1 MTDKILKIA
10 KRLKTF
16 TLEDIVMFTGLE
28 INAVRNFLD
37 QSDNIQKF
45 KNKFK
50 YVEIIQK
57 EETFKIIDKNILSQ
71 NSDITLIDAI
81 NLFMEIK
88 NCKLSSWSKK
98 TYKSFIN
105 STYKSFIN
113 SQILPFFRKYKLK
126 DITIQD
132 IEQFKLSMDENGIT
146 ERRIKNVLTLLN
158 QIIKHFQKEGIIDKT
173 CCFEVKRVKNIS
185 KREVQI
191 LSNKQLKQLF
201 QILSN
206 KQLKQLFQVLEKRY
220 PYLLPLVE
228 KMIIT
233 KQPLNSILTGDE
245 NKKEILKRRIRKDFY
260 KVKQQLGLENYIIND
275 LRFCQKC
282 VNKL

>member
-1 MTDKILKIA
+1 MTGKILKIA
-10 KRLKTF
+10 KRLKIF
-16 TLEDIVMFTGLE
+16 NLEDIVMFTGLE
-28 INAVRNFLD
+28 IDTVKNFLE

-45 KNKFK
+45 KNEFK

-105 STYKSFIN
+105 S
-113 SQILPFFRKYKLK
+113 QIFPFFRKYKLK

-132 IEQFKLSMDENGIT
+132 IEQFKLSMKENGIT

-158 QIIKHFQKEGIIDKT
+158 QIIKHFQKEGFIDKT

-191 LSNKQLKQLF
+191 LSNKQLRQLF
-201 QILSN
+201 RV
-206 KQLKQLFQVLEKRY
+206 LKNRY

-233 KQPLNSILTGDE
+233 KQPLNSLLAGDE

-282 VNKL
+282 VNKI

>member
-1 MTDKILKIA
+1 MTDKILKIV

-16 TLEDIVMFTGLE
+16 TLEEIVMFTGLG
-28 INAVRNFLD
+28 IDTVRKFLE
-37 QSDNIQKF
+37 QSDNIKKF
-45 KNKFK
+45 KNKFE

-105 STYKSFIN
+105 S
-113 SQILPFFRKYKLK
+113 QILQFFRKYKLK

-132 IEQFKLSMDENGIT
+132 IEQFKLSMKENGIT
-146 ERRIKNVLTLLN
+146 ERRIKNVLALLN
-158 QIIKHFQKEGIIDKT
+158 QIIKYFQKEGIIGKT

-191 LSNKQLKQLF
+191 LSNEQLKQLF
-201 QILSN
+201 RILKN
-206 KQLKQLFQVLEKRY
+206 RY

-228 KMIIT
+228 KMILT

-245 NKKEILKRRIRKDFY
+245 NKKESLKRRIRKDFY

-282 VNKL
+282 VNKI

>member
-10 KRLKTF
+10 KRLKIF

-28 INAVRNFLD
+28 IDTVRNFLD

-45 KNKFK
+45 KNEFE
-50 YVEIIQK
+50 YVGIIQK

-105 STYKSFIN
+105 S
-113 SQILPFFRKYKLK
+113 QILPFFRKYKLK

-132 IEQFKLSMDENGIT
+132 IEQFKLSMNENGIT

-173 CCFEVKRVKNIS
+173 CCFEVKRVKNLS

-191 LSNKQLKQLF
+191 LSNKQQ
-201 QILSN
+201 
-206 KQLKQLFQVLEKRY
+206 KQLFQVLKKRY

-282 VNKL
+282 VNKI

>member
-10 KRLKTF
+10 KRLKIF
-16 TLEDIVMFTGLE
+16 TLENIVMFTGLE
-28 INAVRNFLD
+28 IDTVRNFLE
-37 QSDNIQKF
+37 QSDNIKKF
-45 KNKFK
+45 KNEFK

-81 NLFMEIK
+81 
-88 NCKLSSWSKK
+88 WSKK
-98 TYKSFIN
+98 
-105 STYKSFIN
+105 TYKSFIN

-132 IEQFKLSMDENGIT
+132 IEQFKLSMKENGIT
-146 ERRIKNVLTLLN
+146 EGRIKNVLALLN

-185 KREVQI
+185 KREI
-191 LSNKQLKQLF
+191 

-233 KQPLNSILTGDE
+233 KQPLNSLLTGDE
-245 NKKEILKRRIRKDFY
+245 NKKEIMKRRIRKDFY

>member
-28 INAVRNFLD
+28 IDTVKNFLE
-37 QSDNIQKF
+37 QSDNIKKF
-45 KNKFK
+45 KNEFK

-71 NSDITLIDAI
+71 NSDITLIYAI

-105 STYKSFIN
+105 S
-113 SQILPFFRKYKLK
+113 QILPLFRKYKLK

-132 IEQFKLSMDENGIT
+132 IEQFKLSMKENGIT
-146 ERRIKNVLTLLN
+146 ERRIKNRN
-158 QIIKHFQKEGIIDKT
+158 MK
-173 CCFEVKRVKNIS
+173 
-185 KREVQI
+185 
-191 LSNKQLKQLF
+191 KQEYQ
-201 QILSN
+201 
-206 KQLKQLFQVLEKRY
+206 
-220 PYLLPLVE
+220 YLL
-228 KMIIT
+228 KAKI
-233 KQPLNSILTGDE
+233 K
-245 NKKEILKRRIRKDFY
+245 FHY
-260 KVKQQLGLENYIIND
+260 
-275 LRFCQKC
+275 
-282 VNKL
+282 

>member
-1 MTDKILKIA
+1 MK
-10 KRLKTF
+10 
-16 TLEDIVMFTGLE
+16 
-28 INAVRNFLD
+28 
-37 QSDNIQKF
+37 
-45 KNKFK
+45 
-50 YVEIIQK
+50 
-57 EETFKIIDKNILSQ
+57 
-71 NSDITLIDAI
+71 
-81 NLFMEIK
+81 
-88 NCKLSSWSKK
+88 
-98 TYKSFIN
+98 
-105 STYKSFIN
+105 
-113 SQILPFFRKYKLK
+113 
-126 DITIQD
+126 
-132 IEQFKLSMDENGIT
+132 ENGIT

-158 QIIKHFQKEGIIDKT
+158 QIIKHFQKEGVIDKT

-201 QILSN
+201 RV
-206 KQLKQLFQVLEKRY
+206 LKNRY

-233 KQPLNSILTGDE
+233 KQPLNSLLAGDE

-282 VNKL
+282 VNKI

>member
-28 INAVRNFLD
+28 IDIVKNFLE
-37 QSDNIQKF
+37 QSDNIKKF
-45 KNKFK
+45 KNEFK

-57 EETFKIIDKNILSQ
+57 EEIFKIIDKNILSQ

-105 STYKSFIN
+105 S
-113 SQILPFFRKYKLK
+113 QILPYFKKYKLK
-126 DITIQD
+126 DITIQE
-132 IEQFKLSMDENGIT
+132 IEQFKLSMKENGIT

-185 KREVQI
+185 KREIQI
-191 LSNKQLKQLF
+191 LSNKQLKHLF
-201 QILSN
+201 RV
-206 KQLKQLFQVLEKRY
+206 LKNRY

-228 KMIIT
+228 KMILT
-233 KQPLNSILTGDE
+233 KQPLNSLLTGDE

-282 VNKL
+282 VNKF

>member
-1 MTDKILKIA
+1 MTYKILKIA

-28 INAVRNFLD
+28 INAVRNFLE
-37 QSDNIQKF
+37 QSDNIKKF
-45 KNKFK
+45 KNKFE

-105 STYKSFIN
+105 S
-113 SQILPFFRKYKLK
+113 QILLYFKKYKLK
-126 DITIQD
+126 YITIQD
-132 IEQFKLSMDENGIT
+132 IEQFKLSMKENGIT

-158 QIIKHFQKEGIIDKT
+158 QIIKHFQKEGFIDKT

-201 QILSN
+201 RV
-206 KQLKQLFQVLEKRY
+206 LKNRY

-245 NKKEILKRRIRKDFY
+245 NKKEIMKRRIRKDFY

-282 VNKL
+282 VNKI

>member
-28 INAVRNFLD
+28 IDTVKNFLE

-45 KNKFK
+45 KNKFE

-98 TYKSFIN
+98 T
-105 STYKSFIN
+105 
-113 SQILPFFRKYKLK
+113 
-126 DITIQD
+126 
-132 IEQFKLSMDENGIT
+132 
-146 ERRIKNVLTLLN
+146 
-158 QIIKHFQKEGIIDKT
+158 
-173 CCFEVKRVKNIS
+173 
-185 KREVQI
+185 
-191 LSNKQLKQLF
+191 
-201 QILSN
+201 
-206 KQLKQLFQVLEKRY
+206 
-220 PYLLPLVE
+220 
-228 KMIIT
+228 
-233 KQPLNSILTGDE
+233 
-245 NKKEILKRRIRKDFY
+245 
-260 KVKQQLGLENYIIND
+260 
-275 LRFCQKC
+275 
-282 VNKL
+282 